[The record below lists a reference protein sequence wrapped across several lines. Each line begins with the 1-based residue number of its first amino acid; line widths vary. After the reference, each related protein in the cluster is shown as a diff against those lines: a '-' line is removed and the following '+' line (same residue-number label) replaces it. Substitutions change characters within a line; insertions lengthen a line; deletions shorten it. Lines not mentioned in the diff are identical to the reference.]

1 MDNETLLRL
10 ARTGSK
16 EARDAVVKSNS
27 ALVWSVVKRFCGRG
41 YDKEDIFQIGCIGML
56 KAIDRFDTKF
66 GVKFSTYA
74 VPLIMGEIRRFMR
87 DDGLVKVSRSLKELG
102 IRAAVV
108 RDKIICERGAEP
120 TVSELAAELGAD
132 RDTLVMALEASQPC
146 DCLDRKLAPDS
157 DAYLIDTVT
166 YDLDTGEAMID
177 SLSLRMAMDELDDE
191 DRELVIMRFFRG
203 KTQREVAERMH
214 ISQVQISRREKKILR
229 ILREKLSA

>member
-1 MDNETLLRL
+1 M
-10 ARTGSK
+10 
-16 EARDAVVKSNS
+16 
-27 ALVWSVVKRFCGRG
+27 
-41 YDKEDIFQIGCIGML
+41 
-56 KAIDRFDTKF
+56 
-66 GVKFSTYA
+66 
-74 VPLIMGEIRRFMR
+74 
-87 DDGLVKVSRSLKELG
+87 
-102 IRAAVV
+102 
-108 RDKIICERGAEP
+108 
-120 TVSELAAELGAD
+120 SELAAELGAD

>member
-87 DDGLVKVSRSLKELG
+87 DDGLVKAR
-102 IRAAVV
+102 
-108 RDKIICERGAEP
+108 
-120 TVSELAAELGAD
+120 
-132 RDTLVMALEASQPC
+132 
-146 DCLDRKLAPDS
+146 
-157 DAYLIDTVT
+157 
-166 YDLDTGEAMID
+166 
-177 SLSLRMAMDELDDE
+177 
-191 DRELVIMRFFRG
+191 
-203 KTQREVAERMH
+203 
-214 ISQVQISRREKKILR
+214 
-229 ILREKLSA
+229 